1 MALYE
6 KFETVHYLGG
16 PLSGQT
22 NDQDYGYYEELE
34 PGEVWDYPTRD
45 WDRSRPVGLADT
57 VERYVLERQDWGWV
71 FVHTGTFEQPIEQ
84 TAFYVT
90 LVGGPEDGAREYV
103 LGGARQWEGQQ
114 IPLFRGRVLV
124 HVGDDPVE
132 GWEAR
137 LQDGAGQ

>member
-6 KFETVHYLGG
+6 QNVPVHYLGG
-16 PLSGQT
+16 PLSGQV

-34 PGEVWDYPTRD
+34 PGWVFDYPTRS
-45 WDRSRPVGLADT
+45 WTGERPVGLADT
-57 VERYVLERQDWGWV
+57 VERYVLERRDWGWV
-71 FVHTGTFEQPIEQ
+71 FVHTGTFEQPVEQ

-90 LVGGPEDGAREYV
+90 MVGGPQDGRREYV
-103 LGGARQWEGQQ
+103 LGGARQWEGQE

-124 HVGDDPVE
+124 HVGDDPAE

-137 LQDGAGQ
+137 LQP